1 MPWMDSKRSNFVSAL
16 ENFWNGWANGQYNI
30 VLVATGSAT
39 SWMVDK
45 LIKNRGGLHNRITR
59 RLYLAPFTL
68 KETAEYLKKRRTTW
82 DRYEMLQCYM
92 LTGGVPFYLDLIE
105 PRETLSRNIDRLCYE
120 EDGALRRE
128 FDELYSAVF
137 PTAETYIEVVRLLA
151 AHKNGLTRK
160 EIGEGIKTN
169 GTNLTRIIGNLEKCS
184 FIGKRARFGNKK
196 NEAIYRLI
204 DFYTLFYFKFMENN
218 LSLDN
223 MWWTRHLDSS
233 SISAWQG
240 FFFKLICMEHHKQIK
255 NALGISG
262 MATSVSIWRCYPDA
276 KNNLPGAQID
286 MIISRAYVC
295 HDFWSG
301 RGQTPQYRPQRGH
314 DG

>member
-1 MPWMDSKRSNFVSAL
+1 M
-16 ENFWNGWANGQYNI
+16 
-30 VLVATGSAT
+30 
-39 SWMVDK
+39 
-45 LIKNRGGLHNRITR
+45 
-59 RLYLAPFTL
+59 
-68 KETAEYLKKRRTTW
+68 
-82 DRYEMLQCYM
+82 
-92 LTGGVPFYLDLIE
+92 
-105 PRETLSRNIDRLCYE
+105 
-120 EDGALRRE
+120 RRE

-137 PTAETYIEVVRLLA
+137 SAAETYIEVVRLQT

-160 EIGEGIKTN
+160 EIGEGIKTS

-184 FIGKRARFGNKK
+184 FIGKRAQFGNKK

-204 DFYTLFYFKFMENN
+204 DFYTLFYFKFIENN

-233 SISAWQG
+233 GISAWQG
-240 FFFKLICMEHHKQIK
+240 LSFELICMEHHRQIK

-262 MATSVSIWRCYPDA
+262 MATSVSTWRCYPDA
-276 KNNLPGAQID
+276 KNNLPGAQLD
-286 MIISRAYVC
+286 MIIERADRMIHLCEMKFSQKAYNITADYEKKLRDRMWLFDTKTKKQEASRAYVC

-301 RGQTPQYRPQRGH
+301 RWQTPQHRPQRGN